1 MLATKALLTKDM
13 KQQEELQ
20 QVGGIVVLNGNINN
34 KGSSGRMFGNCVS
47 IFILSIV
54 TFCLLGV
61 SFTSAQSVLDNR
73 SLDELL
79 SEGRVYFLRGDC
91 ELSQVVFQEA
101 LKRDE
106 ANVTAMM
113 GKARALACQAAYDG
127 AISEYQKAIQADST
141 NVSAYIQLAI
151 NYRNQMLSSPADYP
165 DNLDL
170 ALAAV
175 QQAEGVSPNN
185 ANVAN
190 IKGVIQFTK
199 GDYQSAKSALENAV
213 SIAKSQALANA
224 DQSQIYINLGRTYR
238 ALGDLQLSQSAF
250 RRSVT
255 LNPGSAEAHSLLG
268 ETYFL
273 QQQCDDALYELS
285 QGANLDPSNAS
296 SMATLAIATFECGQ
310 PNDAEVSIKQAL
322 DIDGVSYPELY
333 TYLARIYIGKGR
345 LDDAIREA
353 QKGALLPPPSP
364 EAAYWLGQAYQSKG
378 DMQAAKDA
386 YSRALEIDPEYF
398 QARDAMSALP

>member
-1 MLATKALLTKDM
+1 M
-13 KQQEELQ
+13 
-20 QVGGIVVLNGNINN
+20 IRIRN
-34 KGSSGRMFGNCVS
+34 SFGNRFLNRVF
-47 IFILSIV
+47 IFLLSLITV
-54 TFCLLGV
+54 T
-61 SFTSAQSVLDNR
+61 SFIALASFASAQSVLDDR

-79 SEGRVYFLRGDC
+79 SEGRLYYLRGDC

-106 ANVTAMM
+106 ANVEAMM
-113 GKARALACQAAYDG
+113 GKARALACQAAYAP

-151 NYRNQMLSSPADYP
+151 NYRNQVLSSPAEYP

-190 IKGVIQFTK
+190 IKGVILFTK
-199 GDYQSAKSALENAV
+199 RDYPAAKVALENAV
-213 SIAKSQALANA
+213 SIAKSQSLGNA

-238 ALGDLQLSQSAF
+238 ELADLQLAQSAF

-285 QGANLDPSNAS
+285 QGSNLDASNAS

-310 PNDAEVSIKQAL
+310 ESDAEAPIKQAL
-322 DIDGVSYPELY
+322 DIDGVSFPELY

-353 QKGALLPPPSP
+353 QKGALLPPANA
-364 EAAYWLGQAYQSKG
+364 EAAYWLGQAYQVKG
-378 DMQAAKDA
+378 DTQAAKDA
-386 YSRALEIDPEYF
+386 YTRALEINPEYF

>member
-1 MLATKALLTKDM
+1 M
-13 KQQEELQ
+13 
-20 QVGGIVVLNGNINN
+20 IRIRNC
-34 KGSSGRMFGNCVS
+34 FGNRFLNRVF
-47 IFILSIV
+47 IFLLSLIAL
-54 TFCLLGV
+54 T
-61 SFTSAQSVLDNR
+61 SFASAQSVLDDR

-79 SEGRVYFLRGDC
+79 SEGRLYYLRGDC

-106 ANVTAMM
+106 ANVEAMM
-113 GKARALACQAAYDG
+113 GKARALACQAAYAP

-151 NYRNQMLSSPADYP
+151 NYRNQVLSSPAEYP

-175 QQAEGVSPNN
+175 QQAESVSPNN

-190 IKGVIQFTK
+190 IKGVILFTK
-199 GDYQSAKSALENAV
+199 RDYEAAKVALENAV
-213 SIAKSQALANA
+213 SIAKSQSLGNA

-238 ALGDLQLSQSAF
+238 ELADLQLAQSAF

-285 QGANLDPSNAS
+285 QGSNLDASNAS

-310 PNDAEVSIKQAL
+310 ESDAEAPIKQAL
-322 DIDGVSYPELY
+322 DIDGVSFPELY

-353 QKGALLPPPSP
+353 QKGALLPPANA
-364 EAAYWLGQAYQSKG
+364 EAAYWLGQAYQVKG
-378 DMQAAKDA
+378 DNQAAKDA
-386 YSRALEIDPEYF
+386 YTRALEINPEYF
-398 QARDAMSALP
+398 QARDAMNALP

>member
-1 MLATKALLTKDM
+1 M
-13 KQQEELQ
+13 
-20 QVGGIVVLNGNINN
+20 IRIRNC
-34 KGSSGRMFGNCVS
+34 FGNRFLNRVF
-47 IFILSIV
+47 IFLLSLIAL
-54 TFCLLGV
+54 T
-61 SFTSAQSVLDNR
+61 SFASAQSVLDDR

-79 SEGRVYFLRGDC
+79 SEGRLYYLRGDC

-106 ANVTAMM
+106 ANVEAMM
-113 GKARALACQAAYDG
+113 GKARALACQAAYAP

-151 NYRNQMLSSPADYP
+151 NYRNQVLSNPAEYP

-175 QQAEGVSPNN
+175 QQAESVSPNN

-190 IKGVIQFTK
+190 IKGVILFTK
-199 GDYQSAKSALENAV
+199 RDYEAAKVALENAV
-213 SIAKSQALANA
+213 SIAKSQSLGNA

-238 ALGDLQLSQSAF
+238 ELADLQLAQSAF

-285 QGANLDPSNAS
+285 QGSNLDASNAS

-310 PNDAEVSIKQAL
+310 ESDAEAPIKQAL
-322 DIDGVSYPELY
+322 DIDGVSFPELY

-353 QKGALLPPPSP
+353 QKGALLPPANA
-364 EAAYWLGQAYQSKG
+364 EAAYWLGQAYQVKG
-378 DMQAAKDA
+378 DNQAAKDA
-386 YSRALEIDPEYF
+386 YARALEINPEYF
-398 QARDAMSALP
+398 QARDAMNALP

>member
-1 MLATKALLTKDM
+1 MRNKNNLKK
-13 KQQEELQ
+13 
-20 QVGGIVVLNGNINN
+20 VVSNY
-34 KGSSGRMFGNCVS
+34 FF
-47 IFILSIV
+47 IFLLSIA
-54 TFCLLGV
+54 TLFSAALI
-61 SFTSAQSVLDNR
+61 SSASAQGVLDDR

-79 SEGRVYFLRGDC
+79 SEGRLYYLRGDC

-106 ANVTAMM
+106 ANVVAMM
-113 GKARALACQAAYDG
+113 GKARALACQAAYAP
-127 AISEYQKAIQADST
+127 AISEYQKAIQTDST

-151 NYRNQMLSSPADYP
+151 NYRNQMLSSPAEYP

-170 ALAAV
+170 ALASV

-190 IKGVIQFTK
+190 IKGVILFTK
-199 GDYQSAKSALENAV
+199 ADYVNAKVALENAV
-213 SIAKSQALANA
+213 SIAKSQSLPNA

-238 ALGDLQLSQSAF
+238 ELSDLQLAQSAF

-255 LNPGSAEAHSLLG
+255 LNPGSPEAHSLLG

-285 QGANLDPSNAS
+285 QGSNLDPSNAS

-310 PNDAEVSIKQAL
+310 ESDAEAPIKQAL
-322 DIDGVSYPELY
+322 DIDGVSFPELY
-333 TYLARIYIGKGR
+333 TYLARIYINKGR

-353 QKGALLPPPSP
+353 QKGALLPPPTP
-364 EAAYWLGQAYQSKG
+364 EAAYWLGQAYQTKG

-386 YSRALEIDPEYF
+386 YARALEINPEYF
-398 QARDAMSALP
+398 QARDAMAALP